1 MITELVARYKQ
12 GEISFEDVLAAVPG
26 LEWGTRHEEVDGE
39 IWWDGDN
46 VVGDVDIL
54 WFEGVITDEERE
66 TILNKIP

>member
-12 GEISFEDVLAAVPG
+12 GEISFEDVLTAVPG

-46 VVGDVDIL
+46 TVADVGVLFYQGIL
-54 WFEGVITDEERE
+54 TWEEHRA
-66 TILNKIP
+66 IINQIP